1 MSGYKRAT
9 VTISEPEYRRLH
21 EADMKKR
28 LREHKKTKTRN
39 ADQTANLVHTLQ
51 QMESRQRQLEQ
62 AFTDLDQNSNW
73 MDEEIVQGILA
84 QNAVC
89 YEGLA
94 AIIEETTLDANTSL
108 ALLYEHFEQEMRRER
123 EQHQQNLQ
131 SLFQRLNTYEQ
142 REQGKSTRARQ
153 WLRQSVIVADFI
165 REQFDHERFFPGRFS
180 KILRSLNLAQMNL
193 ADGLPEASLQISQQ
207 AFVDLSEL
215 QFELEQRIVEW
226 QAEYEQASRALLD
239 FIAELELNATVN
251 AFGLEGEELP
261 DQVDVAYWS
270 NGKYDQLLNKCRS
283 LSALLSQEQQRI
295 SIEELTRT
303 HADLLPAITEK
314 LESIIYDAR
323 LNALN
328 SQLRMNIAETALQ
341 ALENHGFKLNEAGY
355 VNKDMRAPFMVQ
367 LNNSD
372 GSQVTIQVLPTNE
385 TAQELTNELV
395 VVTKHPYLKTEQ
407 EARLQWAELCRSLNE
422 FNLNVSRPEVR
433 SAPALSAPDGIK
445 QPRFLRHPIRSEK
458 QSNVR

>member
-9 VTISEPEYRRLH
+9 VTISEQEYRRLH

-28 LREHKKTKTRN
+28 FREHKKTKTRN
-39 ADQTANLVHTLQ
+39 TDQTPNLIHTLQ
-51 QMESRQRQLEQ
+51 QMENRQRQLEQ
-62 AFTDLDQNSNW
+62 ALGDLDQNSNW

-84 QNAVC
+84 QNALC

-94 AIIEETTLDANTSL
+94 AMIEETTLDASTSL
-108 ALLYEHFEQEMRRER
+108 ALLYEHFEQEMQRER

-153 WLRQSVIVADFI
+153 WLRQSVIAADFI
-165 REQFDHERFFPGRFS
+165 REQFDHEQFFPGRFS
-180 KILRSLNLAQMNL
+180 KILRTLNMAQMNL

-207 AFVDLSEL
+207 AFLDLSEL

-226 QAEYEQASRALLD
+226 QAEYEQASMALTD

-261 DQVDVAYWS
+261 EQVDVAYWS

-283 LSALLSQEQQRI
+283 LLALLLQEQQSI
-295 SIEELTRT
+295 STEELTRT
-303 HADLLPAITEK
+303 HAELLPSITEM
-314 LESIIYDAR
+314 LESIIYEAR

-328 SQLRMNIAETALQ
+328 AQLRMNIAETALR
-341 ALENHGFKLNEAGY
+341 ALENFM
-355 VNKDMRAPFMVQ
+355 DSSSMRPVMSARICVPP
-367 LNNSD
+367 LWPSW
-372 GSQVTIQVLPTNE
+372 II
-385 TAQELTNELV
+385 LTG
-395 VVTKHPYLKTEQ
+395 
-407 EARLQWAELCRSLNE
+407 AR
-422 FNLNVSRPEVR
+422 
-433 SAPALSAPDGIK
+433 
-445 QPRFLRHPIRSEK
+445 
-458 QSNVR
+458 